1 MDNSDQNTTPSKPS
15 LRTQYIAN
23 LDVAELLGHEP
34 KTADISRD
42 LPMRKWLY
50 SWLLDPNIPGN
61 KQKQFDKW
69 LGILIVA
76 NLFSL
81 VFEQVPAIFEP
92 NKQLFHY
99 FDVFSVIVFTI
110 EYALRFYL
118 APEDEEFKKKRNA
131 RLGFVTSPFAIIDL
145 LAIAPFYL
153 QAFLP
158 VDLRVLRALR
168 LLRILKL
175 FRILIPA
182 YQEFVRA
189 NQGRT
194 FRQRIHALV
203 FPSPYGGALHDL
215 FDTFIAVWVL
225 LSVTSVILESVDSIH
240 YILNLQFVVLDSIA
254 VAIFTLEYCMR
265 IYSCVEDPKYQGA
278 IAGRFNQAKS
288 PSTFIDLLAIL
299 PFYLEVFLHHV
310 LDLRFLRIFRL
321 ARLLKLTR
329 NSDATAV
336 LFRVIAR
343 EWPVMSAASFIMGLL
358 LILTASM
365 GYLLEHE
372 AQPEKFENIPQSI
385 YWAVITLASVGYG
398 DISPVTPWGRAMT
411 SVLALL
417 GIGIFAIPAALL
429 ASAFSDELIKDREG
443 LKADLFKILK
453 DGKIEAK
460 EIEFIRTEAKRLHL
474 SVAEINAL
482 IDLVIKEKEIEE
494 NLKALPVHMIAQR
507 PEHAVEYFKTC
518 ISEIR
523 QIEMH
528 MTAGE
533 FENTAK
539 ELDRLTQSE
548 LQLWRQIQGKA

>member
-1 MDNSDQNTTPSKPS
+1 METKTPTPI
-15 LRTQYIAN
+15 RTQYIDN
-23 LDVAELLGHEP
+23 IDVAELLGQEQKAEIP
-34 KTADISRD
+34 RD

-61 KQKQFDKW
+61 KQKKVDKW
-69 LGILIVA
+69 LGILIVL

-92 NKQLFHY
+92 NKHLFHY
-99 FDVFSVIVFTI
+99 FDIFSVVVFTI
-110 EYALRFYL
+110 EYAFRFYL
-118 APEDEEFKKKRNA
+118 APEDEEFKDKRNA
-131 RLGFVTSPFAIIDL
+131 RLGFVTSPFAIIDF
-145 LAIAPFYL
+145 LAVAPFYL
-153 QAFLP
+153 QAFIP

-175 FRILIPA
+175 VRIVVPA
-182 YQEFVRA
+182 YQEFA
-189 NQGRT
+189 SLNKGRT
-194 FRQRIHALV
+194 FRQKMHALV
-203 FPSPYGGALHDL
+203 FPGAYSGKLHEL
-215 FDTFIAVWVL
+215 FDTFIAIWVL
-225 LSVTSVILESVDSIH
+225 LSVVSVILESVESLH
-240 YILNLQFVVLDSIA
+240 YILNLQFIVLDSIA

-265 IYSCVEDPKYQGA
+265 MYSCVEDPKYQGA
-278 IAGRFNQAKS
+278 VLGRFDQAKT

-329 NSDATAV
+329 NSDATTV

-343 EWPVMSAASFIMGLL
+343 EWPIMSAASFIMGLL
-358 LILTASM
+358 LILTATI
-365 GYLLEHE
+365 GYLLENE

-429 ASAFSDELIKDREG
+429 ASAFSDELIKDRDA
-443 LKADLFKILK
+443 LKANLFQILK

-460 EIEFIRTEAKRLHL
+460 ETQFIREEAKRLHL
-474 SVAEINAL
+474 SVEEINAL
-482 IDLVIKEKEIEE
+482 IDQVIKDKEIED
-494 NLKALPVHMIAQR
+494 NLKALPLHVIAQR
-507 PEHAVEYFKTC
+507 PAHAIEYFKTC

-523 QIEMH
+523 QLDMLMEQ
-528 MTAGE
+528 GK
-533 FENTAK
+533 FEETAK
-539 ELDRLTQSE
+539 ELDRLTESE
-548 LQLWRQIQGKA
+548 LQIWRQIQGKA

>member
-1 MDNSDQNTTPSKPS
+1 METKNPTPF
-15 LRTQYIAN
+15 RTQYIEN
-23 LDVAELLGHEP
+23 LNVAELLGKEQ
-34 KTADISRD
+34 KAEISKD

-61 KQKQFDKW
+61 KQKQVDKW
-69 LGILIVA
+69 LGILIVL

-92 NKQLFHY
+92 NKNLFHY

-118 APEDEEFKKKRNA
+118 APEDEEFKNKRNA

-153 QAFLP
+153 QAFIP

-175 FRILIPA
+175 VRIIVPA
-182 YQEFVRA
+182 YQEFA
-189 NQGRT
+189 KLNQGRT
-194 FRQRIHALV
+194 FRQKMHALV
-203 FPSPYGGALHDL
+203 FPTAYSGKLHEL
-215 FDTFIAVWVL
+215 FDTFIAIWVL
-225 LSVTSVILESVDSIH
+225 LSVVSVILESVESLH
-240 YILNLQFVVLDSIA
+240 YILNLQFIVLDSIA

-265 IYSCVEDPKYQGA
+265 MYSCVEDPKYEGA
-278 IAGRFNQAKS
+278 FFGRFKQAKS
-288 PSTFIDLLAIL
+288 PSTFIDFLAIV

-329 NSDATAV
+329 NSDATTV

-343 EWPVMSAASFIMGLL
+343 EWPIMSAASFIMGLL
-358 LILTASM
+358 LILTASI

-429 ASAFSDELIKDREG
+429 ASAFSDELIKDRDA
-443 LKADLFKILK
+443 LKANLFQILK

-460 EIEFIRTEAKRLHL
+460 ETQFIRDEAKRLHL
-474 SVAEINAL
+474 SVEEINAL
-482 IDLVIKEKEIEE
+482 IEQVIKDKEIED
-494 NLKALPVHMIAQR
+494 NLKALPLHIIAQR
-507 PEHAVEYFKTC
+507 PAHAIEYFKTC
-518 ISEIR
+518 ISEMR
-523 QIEMH
+523 QLDMMMEQ
-528 MTAGE
+528 GK
-533 FENTAK
+533 FEETAK
-539 ELDRLTQSE
+539 ELDRLTESE
-548 LQLWRQIQGKA
+548 LRLWRQIQGKA

>member
-1 MDNSDQNTTPSKPS
+1 METKKPS
-15 LRTQYIAN
+15 PYRTQYIDN
-23 LDVAELLGHEP
+23 LDVAELLGQEQ
-34 KTADISRD
+34 KAEISKD
-42 LPMRKWLY
+42 LPMRQWLY
-50 SWLLDPNIPGN
+50 AWLLDPNIPGN
-61 KQKQFDKW
+61 KQKKVDKW

-81 VFEQVPAIFEP
+81 IFEQVPAIFEP

-99 FDVFSVIVFTI
+99 FDIFSVVVFTI

-118 APEDEEFKKKRNA
+118 APEDEEFKNKRNA
-131 RLGFVTSPFAIIDL
+131 RLAFVSSPFAIIDF
-145 LAIAPFYL
+145 LAVAPFYL
-153 QAFLP
+153 QAFVP

-175 FRILIPA
+175 VRIIVPA
-182 YQEFVRA
+182 YQEFA
-189 NQGRT
+189 QLNQGRT
-194 FRQRIHALV
+194 FRQKMHALV
-203 FPSPYGGALHDL
+203 FPTHYSGKLHEL
-215 FDTFIAVWVL
+215 FDTFIAIWVL
-225 LSVTSVILESVDSIH
+225 LSVVSVILESVDSLH
-240 YILNLQFVVLDSIA
+240 YILNLQFVVLDAIA

-265 IYSCVEDPKYQGA
+265 MYSCVEDPKYQGA
-278 IAGRFNQAKS
+278 FFGRFNQAKT
-288 PSTFIDLLAIL
+288 PSTFIDLLAVV

-343 EWPVMSAASFIMGLL
+343 EWPVMSAASFIMALL

-429 ASAFSDELIKDREG
+429 ASAFSDELIKDRDA
-443 LKADLFKILK
+443 LKANLFQILK

-460 EIEFIRTEAKRLHL
+460 ETQFIRDEAKRLHL
-474 SVAEINAL
+474 SVEEINAL
-482 IDLVIKEKEIEE
+482 IDQVIKDKEIED
-494 NLKALPVHMIAQR
+494 NLKALPLHLIAQR
-507 PEHAVEYFKTC
+507 PAHAVEYFKTC

-523 QIEMH
+523 QLDML
-528 MTAGE
+528 MAQGQ
-533 FENTAK
+533 FEQTAK
-539 ELDRLTQSE
+539 ELDRLTESE

>member
-1 MDNSDQNTTPSKPS
+1 METKNPTSI
-15 LRTQYIAN
+15 RTQYIDN
-23 LDVAELLGHEP
+23 IDVAELLGQEQKAEIP
-34 KTADISRD
+34 RD

-50 SWLLDPNIPGN
+50 SWFLDPNIPGN
-61 KQKQFDKW
+61 KQKKVDKW
-69 LGILIVA
+69 LGILIVL

-92 NKQLFHY
+92 NKHLFHY
-99 FDVFSVIVFTI
+99 FDIFSVVVFTI
-110 EYALRFYL
+110 EYAFRFYL
-118 APEDEEFKKKRNA
+118 APEDEEFKNKRNA
-131 RLGFVTSPFAIIDL
+131 RLGFVTSPFAIIDF
-145 LAIAPFYL
+145 LAVAPFYL
-153 QAFLP
+153 QAFIP

-175 FRILIPA
+175 VRIVVPA
-182 YQEFVRA
+182 YQEFA
-189 NQGRT
+189 SLNKART
-194 FRQRIHALV
+194 FRQKMHALV
-203 FPSPYGGALHDL
+203 FPTSYSGKLHEL
-215 FDTFIAVWVL
+215 FDTFIAIWVL
-225 LSVTSVILESVDSIH
+225 LSVVSVILESVESLH
-240 YILNLQFVVLDSIA
+240 YILNLQFIVLDSIA

-265 IYSCVEDPKYQGA
+265 MYSCVEDPKYQGA
-278 IAGRFNQAKS
+278 VLGRFDQAKT

-329 NSDATAV
+329 NSDATTV

-343 EWPVMSAASFIMGLL
+343 EWPIMSAASFIMGLL
-358 LILTASM
+358 LILTATI
-365 GYLLEHE
+365 GYLLENE

-429 ASAFSDELIKDREG
+429 ASAFSDELIKDRDA
-443 LKADLFKILK
+443 LKANLFQILK

-460 EIEFIRTEAKRLHL
+460 ETQFILEEAKRLHL
-474 SVAEINAL
+474 SVEEINAL
-482 IDLVIKEKEIEE
+482 IDQVIKDKEIED
-494 NLKALPVHMIAQR
+494 NLKALPLHVIAQR
-507 PEHAVEYFKTC
+507 PAHAIEYFKTC

-523 QIEMH
+523 QLDMLMEQ
-528 MTAGE
+528 GK
-533 FENTAK
+533 FEETAK
-539 ELDRLTQSE
+539 ELDRLTESE
-548 LQLWRQIQGKA
+548 LQIWRQIQGKT

>member
-1 MDNSDQNTTPSKPS
+1 METKNPTPF
-15 LRTQYIAN
+15 RTQYIDN
-23 LDVAELLGHEP
+23 IDVAELLGKEQ
-34 KTADISRD
+34 KAEISKD

-61 KQKQFDKW
+61 KQKQVDKW
-69 LGILIVA
+69 LGILIVL

-92 NKQLFHY
+92 NKNLFHY

-118 APEDEEFKKKRNA
+118 APEDEEFKNKRNA

-153 QAFLP
+153 QAFIP

-175 FRILIPA
+175 VRIIVPA
-182 YQEFVRA
+182 YQEFA
-189 NQGRT
+189 KLNQGRT
-194 FRQRIHALV
+194 FRQKMHALV
-203 FPSPYGGALHDL
+203 FPTAYSGKLHEL
-215 FDTFIAVWVL
+215 FDTFIAIWVL
-225 LSVTSVILESVDSIH
+225 LSVVSVILESVESLH
-240 YILNLQFVVLDSIA
+240 YILNLQFIVLDSIA

-265 IYSCVEDPKYQGA
+265 MYSCVEDPKYEGA
-278 IAGRFNQAKS
+278 FFGRFKQAKS
-288 PSTFIDLLAIL
+288 PSTFIDFLAIV

-329 NSDATAV
+329 NSDATTV

-343 EWPVMSAASFIMGLL
+343 EWPIMSAASFIMGLL
-358 LILTASM
+358 LILTASI

-429 ASAFSDELIKDREG
+429 ASAFSDELIKDRDA
-443 LKADLFKILK
+443 LKANLFQILK

-460 EIEFIRTEAKRLHL
+460 ETQFIRDEAKRLHL
-474 SVAEINAL
+474 SVEEINAL
-482 IDLVIKEKEIEE
+482 IDQVIKDKEIED
-494 NLKALPVHMIAQR
+494 NLKALPLHMIAQR
-507 PEHAVEYFKTC
+507 PAHAIEYFKTC

-523 QIEMH
+523 QLDMLMEQ
-528 MTAGE
+528 GK
-533 FENTAK
+533 FEETAK
-539 ELDRLTQSE
+539 ELDRLTESE

>member
-1 MDNSDQNTTPSKPS
+1 METKKTSP
-15 LRTQYIAN
+15 LRTQYIHN
-23 LDVAELLGHEP
+23 LDVAELLGQEQ
-34 KTADISRD
+34 KAEISKD
-42 LPMRKWLY
+42 LPMRQWLY
-50 SWLLDPNIPGN
+50 AWLLDPNIPGN
-61 KQKQFDKW
+61 KQKKVDKW

-81 VFEQVPAIFEP
+81 IFEQVPAIFEP

-99 FDVFSVIVFTI
+99 FDIFSVIVFTI

-118 APEDEEFKKKRNA
+118 APEDEEFKNKRNA
-131 RLGFVTSPFAIIDL
+131 RLAFVSSPFAIIDF
-145 LAIAPFYL
+145 LAVAPFYL
-153 QAFLP
+153 QAFIP

-175 FRILIPA
+175 VRIIVPA
-182 YQEFVRA
+182 YQEFA
-189 NQGRT
+189 QLNQGRT
-194 FRQRIHALV
+194 FRQKMHALV
-203 FPSPYGGALHDL
+203 FPTPYSGKLHEL
-215 FDTFIAVWVL
+215 FDTFIAIWVL
-225 LSVTSVILESVDSIH
+225 LSVMSVILESVDSLH
-240 YILNLQFVVLDSIA
+240 YILNLQFVVLDAVA

-265 IYSCVEDPKYQGA
+265 MYSCVEDPKYQGA
-278 IAGRFNQAKS
+278 FFGRLNQAKT
-288 PSTFIDLLAIL
+288 PSTFIDLLAVL

-343 EWPVMSAASFIMGLL
+343 EWPVMSAASFIMALL

-429 ASAFSDELIKDREG
+429 ASAFSDELIKDRDA
-443 LKADLFKILK
+443 LKANLFQILK

-460 EIEFIRTEAKRLHL
+460 ETQFIRDEAKRLHL
-474 SVAEINAL
+474 SVEEINAL
-482 IDLVIKEKEIEE
+482 IDQVIKDKEIED
-494 NLKALPVHMIAQR
+494 NLKALPLHLIAQR
-507 PEHAVEYFKTC
+507 PAHAIEYFKTC

-523 QIEMH
+523 QLDML
-528 MTAGE
+528 MAQGQ
-533 FENTAK
+533 FEQTAK
-539 ELDRLTQSE
+539 ELDRLTESE

>member
-1 MDNSDQNTTPSKPS
+1 METKNPTSI
-15 LRTQYIAN
+15 RTQYINN
-23 LDVAELLGHEP
+23 LDVAELLGKEQKAEIP
-34 KTADISRD
+34 RD

-61 KQKQFDKW
+61 KQKKVDKW
-69 LGILIVA
+69 LGILIVL

-92 NKQLFHY
+92 NKHLFHY
-99 FDVFSVIVFTI
+99 FDIFSVVVFTI
-110 EYALRFYL
+110 EYAFRFYL
-118 APEDEEFKKKRNA
+118 APEDEEFKDKRNA
-131 RLGFVTSPFAIIDL
+131 RLGFVTSPFAIIDF
-145 LAIAPFYL
+145 LAIAPFSL
-153 QAFLP
+153 QAFIP

-175 FRILIPA
+175 VRIVVPA
-182 YQEFVRA
+182 YQEFA
-189 NQGRT
+189 SLNKGRT
-194 FRQRIHALV
+194 FRQKMHALV
-203 FPSPYGGALHDL
+203 FPTSYSGKLHEL
-215 FDTFIAVWVL
+215 FDTFIAIWVL
-225 LSVTSVILESVDSIH
+225 LSVVSVILESVESLH
-240 YILNLQFVVLDSIA
+240 YILNLQFIVPDSIA

-265 IYSCVEDPKYQGA
+265 MYSCVEDPKYQGA
-278 IAGRFNQAKS
+278 VLGRFDQAKT

-329 NSDATAV
+329 NSDATTV

-343 EWPVMSAASFIMGLL
+343 EWPIMSAASFIMGLL
-358 LILTASM
+358 LILTATI
-365 GYLLEHE
+365 GYLLENE

-429 ASAFSDELIKDREG
+429 ASAFSDELIKDRDA
-443 LKADLFKILK
+443 LKANLFQILK

-460 EIEFIRTEAKRLHL
+460 ETQFIREEAKRLHL
-474 SVAEINAL
+474 SVEEINAL
-482 IDLVIKEKEIEE
+482 IDQVIKDKEIED
-494 NLKALPVHMIAQR
+494 NLKALPLHVIAQR
-507 PEHAVEYFKTC
+507 PAHAIEYFKTC

-523 QIEMH
+523 QLDMLMEQ
-528 MTAGE
+528 GK
-533 FENTAK
+533 FEETAK
-539 ELDRLTQSE
+539 ELDRLTESE
-548 LQLWRQIQGKA
+548 LQIWRQIQGKT

>member
-1 MDNSDQNTTPSKPS
+1 MDNSHQNTTPSKPS

-288 PSTFIDLLAIL
+288 PSTFIDLLAIV

>member
-1 MDNSDQNTTPSKPS
+1 METKNPTPF
-15 LRTQYIAN
+15 RTQYIDN
-23 LDVAELLGHEP
+23 IDVAELLGKEQ
-34 KTADISRD
+34 KAEISKD

-61 KQKQFDKW
+61 KQKQVDKW
-69 LGILIVA
+69 LGILIVL

-92 NKQLFHY
+92 NKNLFHY

-118 APEDEEFKKKRNA
+118 APEDEEFKNKRNA

-153 QAFLP
+153 QAFIP

-175 FRILIPA
+175 VRIIVPA
-182 YQEFVRA
+182 YQEFA
-189 NQGRT
+189 KLNQGRT
-194 FRQRIHALV
+194 FRQKMHALV
-203 FPSPYGGALHDL
+203 FPTAYSGKLHEL
-215 FDTFIAVWVL
+215 FDTFIAIWVL
-225 LSVTSVILESVDSIH
+225 LSVVSVILESVESLH
-240 YILNLQFVVLDSIA
+240 YILNLQFIVLDSIA

-265 IYSCVEDPKYQGA
+265 MYSCVEDPKYQGA
-278 IAGRFNQAKS
+278 FFGRFKQAKS
-288 PSTFIDLLAIL
+288 PSTFIDFLAII

-329 NSDATAV
+329 NSDATTV

-343 EWPVMSAASFIMGLL
+343 EWPIMSAASFIMGLL
-358 LILTASM
+358 LILTASI

-429 ASAFSDELIKDREG
+429 ASAFSDELIKDRDA
-443 LKADLFKILK
+443 LKANLFQILK

-460 EIEFIRTEAKRLHL
+460 ETQFIRDEAKRLHL
-474 SVAEINAL
+474 SVEEINAL
-482 IDLVIKEKEIEE
+482 IEQVIKDKEIED
-494 NLKALPVHMIAQR
+494 NLKALPLHMIAQR
-507 PEHAVEYFKTC
+507 PAHAIEYFKTC

-523 QIEMH
+523 QLDMLMEQ
-528 MTAGE
+528 GK
-533 FENTAK
+533 FEETAK
-539 ELDRLTQSE
+539 ELDRLTESE

>member
-1 MDNSDQNTTPSKPS
+1 METKKTTSI
-15 LRTQYIAN
+15 RTQYIDN
-23 LDVAELLGHEP
+23 IDVAELLGQEQKAEIP
-34 KTADISRD
+34 KD

-61 KQKQFDKW
+61 KQKTVDKW
-69 LGILIVA
+69 LGILIVL

-92 NKQLFHY
+92 NKHLFHY
-99 FDVFSVIVFTI
+99 FDIFSVVVFTI
-110 EYALRFYL
+110 EYAFRFYL
-118 APEDEEFKKKRNA
+118 APEDEEFKNKRNA
-131 RLGFVTSPFAIIDL
+131 RLGFVTSPFAIIDF
-145 LAIAPFYL
+145 LAVAPFYL
-153 QAFLP
+153 QAFIP

-175 FRILIPA
+175 VRIVVPA
-182 YQEFVRA
+182 YQEFA
-189 NQGRT
+189 SLNKGRT
-194 FRQRIHALV
+194 FRQKIHALV
-203 FPSPYGGALHDL
+203 FPTSYSGKLHEL

-225 LSVTSVILESVDSIH
+225 LSVMSVILESVESLH
-240 YILNLQFVVLDSIA
+240 YILNLQFIVLDSIA
-254 VAIFTLEYCMR
+254 VTIFTLEYCMR
-265 IYSCVEDPKYQGA
+265 MYSCVEDPKYQGA
-278 IAGRFNQAKS
+278 ILGRFNQAKT

-299 PFYLEVFLHHV
+299 PFFLEVLLHHV

-329 NSDATAV
+329 NSDATTV

-343 EWPVMSAASFIMGLL
+343 EWPIMSAASFIMGLL
-358 LILTASM
+358 LILTATM
-365 GYLLEHE
+365 GYLLENE

-429 ASAFSDELIKDREG
+429 ASAFSDELIKDRDA
-443 LKADLFKILK
+443 LKANLFQILK

-460 EIEFIRTEAKRLHL
+460 ETQFIREEAKRLHL
-474 SVAEINAL
+474 SVEEINAL
-482 IDLVIKEKEIEE
+482 IDQVIKDKEIED
-494 NLKALPVHMIAQR
+494 NLKALPLHVIAQR
-507 PEHAVEYFKTC
+507 PAHAIEYFKTC

-523 QIEMH
+523 QLDMLMEQ
-528 MTAGE
+528 GK
-533 FENTAK
+533 FEETAK
-539 ELDRLTQSE
+539 ELDRLTESE
-548 LQLWRQIQGKA
+548 LQIWRQIQGKA

>member
-1 MDNSDQNTTPSKPS
+1 METKNPTPF
-15 LRTQYIAN
+15 RTQYIEN
-23 LDVAELLGHEP
+23 LNVAELLGKEQ
-34 KTADISRD
+34 KAEISKD

-61 KQKQFDKW
+61 KQKQVDKW
-69 LGILIVA
+69 LGILIVL

-92 NKQLFHY
+92 NKNFFHY

-118 APEDEEFKKKRNA
+118 APEDEEFKNKRNA

-153 QAFLP
+153 QAFIP

-175 FRILIPA
+175 VRIIVPA
-182 YQEFVRA
+182 YQEFA
-189 NQGRT
+189 KLNQGRT
-194 FRQRIHALV
+194 FRQKMHALV
-203 FPSPYGGALHDL
+203 FPTAYSGKLHEL
-215 FDTFIAVWVL
+215 FDTFIAIWVL
-225 LSVTSVILESVDSIH
+225 LSVVSVILESVESLH
-240 YILNLQFVVLDSIA
+240 YILNLQFIVLDSIA

-265 IYSCVEDPKYQGA
+265 MYSCVEDPKYEGA
-278 IAGRFNQAKS
+278 FFGRFKQAKS
-288 PSTFIDLLAIL
+288 PSTFIDFLAIV

-329 NSDATAV
+329 NSDATTV

-343 EWPVMSAASFIMGLL
+343 EWPIMSAASFIMGLL
-358 LILTASM
+358 LILTASI

-429 ASAFSDELIKDREG
+429 ASAFSDELIKDRDA
-443 LKADLFKILK
+443 LKANLFQILK

-460 EIEFIRTEAKRLHL
+460 ETQFIRDEAKRLHL
-474 SVAEINAL
+474 SVEEINAL
-482 IDLVIKEKEIEE
+482 IEQVIKDKEIED
-494 NLKALPVHMIAQR
+494 NLKALPLHIIAQR
-507 PEHAVEYFKTC
+507 PAHAIEYFKTC
-518 ISEIR
+518 ISEMR
-523 QIEMH
+523 QLDMLMEQ
-528 MTAGE
+528 GK
-533 FENTAK
+533 FEETAK
-539 ELDRLTQSE
+539 ELDRLTESE

>member
-1 MDNSDQNTTPSKPS
+1 METKNPTSI
-15 LRTQYIAN
+15 RTQYINN
-23 LDVAELLGHEP
+23 LDVAELLGKEQKAEIP
-34 KTADISRD
+34 RD

-61 KQKQFDKW
+61 KQKKVDKW
-69 LGILIVA
+69 LGILIVL

-92 NKQLFHY
+92 NKHLFHY
-99 FDVFSVIVFTI
+99 FDIFSVVVFTI
-110 EYALRFYL
+110 EYAFRFYL
-118 APEDEEFKKKRNA
+118 APEDEEFKDKRNA
-131 RLGFVTSPFAIIDL
+131 RLGFVTSPFAIIDF
-145 LAIAPFYL
+145 LAVAPFYL
-153 QAFLP
+153 QAFIP

-175 FRILIPA
+175 VRIVVPA
-182 YQEFVRA
+182 YQEFA
-189 NQGRT
+189 SLNKGRT
-194 FRQRIHALV
+194 FRQKMHALV
-203 FPSPYGGALHDL
+203 FPTSYSGKLHEL
-215 FDTFIAVWVL
+215 FDTFIAIWVL
-225 LSVTSVILESVDSIH
+225 LSVVSVILESVESLH
-240 YILNLQFVVLDSIA
+240 YILNLQFIVLDSIA

-265 IYSCVEDPKYQGA
+265 MYSCVEDPKYQGA
-278 IAGRFNQAKS
+278 VLGRFDQAKT

-329 NSDATAV
+329 NSDATTV

-343 EWPVMSAASFIMGLL
+343 EWPIMSAASFIMGLL
-358 LILTASM
+358 LILTATI
-365 GYLLEHE
+365 GYLLENE

-429 ASAFSDELIKDREG
+429 ASAFSDELIKDRDA
-443 LKADLFKILK
+443 LKANLFQILK

-460 EIEFIRTEAKRLHL
+460 ETQFIREEAKRLHL
-474 SVAEINAL
+474 SVEEINAL
-482 IDLVIKEKEIEE
+482 IDQVIKDKEIED
-494 NLKALPVHMIAQR
+494 NLKALPLHVIAQR
-507 PEHAVEYFKTC
+507 PAHAIEYFKTC

-523 QIEMH
+523 QLDMLMEQ
-528 MTAGE
+528 GK
-533 FENTAK
+533 FEETAK
-539 ELDRLTQSE
+539 ELDRLTESE
-548 LQLWRQIQGKA
+548 LQIWRQIQGKT

>member
-1 MDNSDQNTTPSKPS
+1 MEEPRKAIQ
-15 LRTQYIAN
+15 IAD
-23 LDVAELLGHEP
+23 LDAAALLGAEVE
-34 KTADISRD
+34 ADISPD
-42 LPMRKWLY
+42 LPRRQWLY
-50 SWLLDPNIPGN
+50 AWLLDPNVPGN
-61 KQKQFDKW
+61 YQKSVDKW
-69 LGILIVA
+69 IAILIIA
-76 NLFSL
+76 NLFSMVL
-81 VFEQVPAIFEP
+81 EQVPAIFEP
-92 NKQLFHY
+92 YQAWFHA
-99 FDVFSVIVFTI
+99 FDVFSIVVFVI
-110 EYALRFYL
+110 EYLTRFYL
-118 APEDEEFKKKRNA
+118 APEDEEFKAKGNP
-131 RLGFVTSPFAIIDL
+131 RLSYMASPFAIIDL

-288 PSTFIDLLAIL
+288 PSTFIDLLAIV

-329 NSDATAV
+329 NSDATTV

>member
-1 MDNSDQNTTPSKPS
+1 
-15 LRTQYIAN
+15 
-23 LDVAELLGHEP
+23 VA
-34 KTADISRD
+34 
-42 LPMRKWLY
+42 
-50 SWLLDPNIPGN
+50 
-61 KQKQFDKW
+61 
-69 LGILIVA
+69 
-76 NLFSL
+76 
-81 VFEQVPAIFEP
+81 
-92 NKQLFHY
+92 
-99 FDVFSVIVFTI
+99 
-110 EYALRFYL
+110 
-118 APEDEEFKKKRNA
+118 
-131 RLGFVTSPFAIIDL
+131 
-145 LAIAPFYL
+145 
-153 QAFLP
+153 
-158 VDLRVLRALR
+158 
-168 LLRILKL
+168 
-175 FRILIPA
+175 
-182 YQEFVRA
+182 
-189 NQGRT
+189 
-194 FRQRIHALV
+194 
-203 FPSPYGGALHDL
+203 
-215 FDTFIAVWVL
+215 
-225 LSVTSVILESVDSIH
+225 SVILESVESIH

-288 PSTFIDLLAIL
+288 PSTFIDFLAIV

-343 EWPVMSAASFIMGLL
+343 EWPVMSAASFIMALL

-443 LKADLFKILK
+443 LKANLFKILK

-460 EIEFIRTEAKRLHL
+460 ETQFIRDEAKRLHL

-482 IDLVIKEKEIEE
+482 IDQVIKDKEIED

-507 PEHAVEYFKTC
+507 PEHAIEYFKTC

-528 MTAGE
+528 MPAGE
-533 FENTAK
+533 FESTAK
-539 ELDRLTQSE
+539 ELDRLTESE

>member
-1 MDNSDQNTTPSKPS
+1 METKNPTPF
-15 LRTQYIAN
+15 RTQYIQN
-23 LDVAELLGHEP
+23 LNVAELLGKEQ
-34 KTADISRD
+34 KAEISKD
-42 LPMRKWLY
+42 LPMRKWLH

-61 KQKQFDKW
+61 KQKQVDKW
-69 LGILIVA
+69 LGILIVL

-92 NKQLFHY
+92 NKNLFHY

-118 APEDEEFKKKRNA
+118 APEDEEFKNKRNA

-153 QAFLP
+153 QAFIP

-175 FRILIPA
+175 VRIIVPA
-182 YQEFVRA
+182 YQEFA
-189 NQGRT
+189 KLNQGRT
-194 FRQRIHALV
+194 FRQKMHALV
-203 FPSPYGGALHDL
+203 FPTAYSGKLHEL
-215 FDTFIAVWVL
+215 FDTFIAIWVL
-225 LSVTSVILESVDSIH
+225 LSVVSVILESVESLH
-240 YILNLQFVVLDSIA
+240 YILNLQFIVLDSIA

-265 IYSCVEDPKYQGA
+265 MYSCVEDPKYEGA
-278 IAGRFNQAKS
+278 FFGRFKQAKS
-288 PSTFIDLLAIL
+288 PSTFIDFLAIV

-329 NSDATAV
+329 NSDATTV

-343 EWPVMSAASFIMGLL
+343 EWPIMSAASFIMGLL
-358 LILTASM
+358 LILTASI

-429 ASAFSDELIKDREG
+429 ASAFSDELIKDRDA
-443 LKADLFKILK
+443 LKANLFQILK

-460 EIEFIRTEAKRLHL
+460 ETQFIRDEAKRLHL
-474 SVAEINAL
+474 SVEEINAL
-482 IDLVIKEKEIEE
+482 IDQVIKDKEIED
-494 NLKALPVHMIAQR
+494 NLKALPLHMIAQR
-507 PEHAVEYFKTC
+507 PAHAIEYFKTC

-528 MTAGE
+528 MTAGD
-533 FENTAK
+533 FEKTAQ
-539 ELDRLTQSE
+539 ELDRLTESE

>member
-1 MDNSDQNTTPSKPS
+1 MDNSHQNTTPSKPS

-158 VDLRVLRALR
+158 LDLRVLRALR

-288 PSTFIDLLAIL
+288 PSTFIDLLAIV

-329 NSDATAV
+329 NSDATTV

>member
-1 MDNSDQNTTPSKPS
+1 METKTPTPI
-15 LRTQYIAN
+15 RTQYIDN
-23 LDVAELLGHEP
+23 IDVAELLGQEQKAEIP
-34 KTADISRD
+34 RD

-61 KQKQFDKW
+61 KQKKVDKW
-69 LGILIVA
+69 LGILIVL

-92 NKQLFHY
+92 NKHLFHY
-99 FDVFSVIVFTI
+99 FDIFSVVVFTI
-110 EYALRFYL
+110 EYAFRFYL
-118 APEDEEFKKKRNA
+118 APEDEEFKDKRNA
-131 RLGFVTSPFAIIDL
+131 RLGFVTSPFAIIDF
-145 LAIAPFYL
+145 LAVAPFYL
-153 QAFLP
+153 QAFIP

-175 FRILIPA
+175 VRIVVPA
-182 YQEFVRA
+182 YQEFA
-189 NQGRT
+189 SLNKGRT
-194 FRQRIHALV
+194 FRQKMHALV
-203 FPSPYGGALHDL
+203 FPTSYSGKLHEL
-215 FDTFIAVWVL
+215 FDTFIAIWVL
-225 LSVTSVILESVDSIH
+225 LSVVSVILESVESLH
-240 YILNLQFVVLDSIA
+240 YILNLQFIVLDSIA

-265 IYSCVEDPKYQGA
+265 MYSCVEDPKYQGA
-278 IAGRFNQAKS
+278 VLGRFDQAKT

-329 NSDATAV
+329 NSDATTV

-343 EWPVMSAASFIMGLL
+343 EWPIMSAASFIMGLL
-358 LILTASM
+358 LILTATI
-365 GYLLEHE
+365 GYLLENE

-429 ASAFSDELIKDREG
+429 ASAFSDELIKDRDA
-443 LKADLFKILK
+443 LKANLFQIMKAV
-453 DGKIEAK
+453 KIEAK
-460 EIEFIRTEAKRLHL
+460 ETQFIREEAKRLHL
-474 SVAEINAL
+474 SVEEINAL
-482 IDLVIKEKEIEE
+482 IDQVIKDKEIED
-494 NLKALPVHMIAQR
+494 NLKALPLHVIAQR
-507 PEHAVEYFKTC
+507 PAHAIEYFKTC

-523 QIEMH
+523 QLDMLMEQ
-528 MTAGE
+528 GK
-533 FENTAK
+533 FEETAK
-539 ELDRLTQSE
+539 ELDRLTESE
-548 LQLWRQIQGKA
+548 LQIWRQIQGKT

>member
-1 MDNSDQNTTPSKPS
+1 METKNPTPF
-15 LRTQYIAN
+15 RTQYIEN
-23 LDVAELLGHEP
+23 LNVAELLGKEQ
-34 KTADISRD
+34 KAEISKD

-61 KQKQFDKW
+61 KQKQVDKW
-69 LGILIVA
+69 LGILIVL

-92 NKQLFHY
+92 NKNLFHY

-118 APEDEEFKKKRNA
+118 APEDEEFKNKSNA

-153 QAFLP
+153 QAFIP

-175 FRILIPA
+175 VRIIVPA
-182 YQEFVRA
+182 YQEFA
-189 NQGRT
+189 KLNQGRT
-194 FRQRIHALV
+194 FRQKMHALV
-203 FPSPYGGALHDL
+203 FPTAYSGKLHEL
-215 FDTFIAVWVL
+215 FDTFIAIWVL
-225 LSVTSVILESVDSIH
+225 LSVVSVILESVESLH
-240 YILNLQFVVLDSIA
+240 YILNLQFIVLDSIA

-265 IYSCVEDPKYQGA
+265 MYSCVEDPKYQGA
-278 IAGRFNQAKS
+278 ILGRFNQAKT
-288 PSTFIDLLAIL
+288 PSTFIDLLAVL
-299 PFYLEVFLHHV
+299 PFFLEVFLHHV

-329 NSDATAV
+329 NSDATTV

-343 EWPVMSAASFIMGLL
+343 EWPIMSAASFIMGLL
-358 LILTASM
+358 LILTASI

-429 ASAFSDELIKDREG
+429 ASAFSDELIKDRDA
-443 LKADLFKILK
+443 LKANLFQILK

-460 EIEFIRTEAKRLHL
+460 ETQFIRDEAKRLHL
-474 SVAEINAL
+474 SVEEINAL
-482 IDLVIKEKEIEE
+482 IDQVIKDKEIED
-494 NLKALPVHMIAQR
+494 NLKALPLHMIAQR
-507 PEHAVEYFKTC
+507 PAHAIEYFKTC

-523 QIEMH
+523 QLDMLMEQ
-528 MTAGE
+528 GK
-533 FENTAK
+533 FEETAK
-539 ELDRLTQSE
+539 ELDRLTESE

>member
-1 MDNSDQNTTPSKPS
+1 METKNPTSI
-15 LRTQYIAN
+15 RTQYINN
-23 LDVAELLGHEP
+23 LDVAELLGKEQKAEIP
-34 KTADISRD
+34 RD

-61 KQKQFDKW
+61 KQKKVDKW
-69 LGILIVA
+69 LGILIVL

-92 NKQLFHY
+92 NKHLFHY
-99 FDVFSVIVFTI
+99 FDIFSVVVFTI
-110 EYALRFYL
+110 EYAFRFYL
-118 APEDEEFKKKRNA
+118 APEDEEFKDKRNA
-131 RLGFVTSPFAIIDL
+131 RLGFVTSPFAIIDF
-145 LAIAPFYL
+145 LAVAPFYL
-153 QAFLP
+153 QAFIP

-175 FRILIPA
+175 VRIVVPA
-182 YQEFVRA
+182 YQEFA
-189 NQGRT
+189 SLNKGRT
-194 FRQRIHALV
+194 FRQKMHALV
-203 FPSPYGGALHDL
+203 FPGAYSGKLHEL
-215 FDTFIAVWVL
+215 FDTFIAIWVL
-225 LSVTSVILESVDSIH
+225 LSVVSVILESVESLH
-240 YILNLQFVVLDSIA
+240 YILNLQFIVLDSIA

-265 IYSCVEDPKYQGA
+265 MYSCVEDPKYQGA
-278 IAGRFNQAKS
+278 VLGRFDQAKT

-329 NSDATAV
+329 NSDATTV

-343 EWPVMSAASFIMGLL
+343 EWPIMSAASFIMGLL
-358 LILTASM
+358 LILTATI
-365 GYLLEHE
+365 GYLLENE

-429 ASAFSDELIKDREG
+429 ASAFSDELIKDRDA
-443 LKADLFKILK
+443 LKANLFQILK

-460 EIEFIRTEAKRLHL
+460 ETQFIREEAKRLHL
-474 SVAEINAL
+474 SVEEINAL
-482 IDLVIKEKEIEE
+482 IDQVIKDKEIED
-494 NLKALPVHMIAQR
+494 NLKALRLHVIAQR
-507 PEHAVEYFKTC
+507 PAHAIEYFKTC

-523 QIEMH
+523 QLDMLMEQ
-528 MTAGE
+528 GK
-533 FENTAK
+533 FEDTAK
-539 ELDRLTQSE
+539 ELDRLTESE
-548 LQLWRQIQGKA
+548 LQIWRQIQGKA